1 MEKREFPHEELIH
14 VLLSNFFIENVI
26 MFYATLTFNSVV
38 WLLLL
43 VKKPDAVVPGDR
55 ICVEKHES

>member
-26 MFYATLTFNSVV
+26 MFYATLTFNSVDYQNIDIV
-38 WLLLL
+38 
-43 VKKPDAVVPGDR
+43 DT
-55 ICVEKHES
+55 